1 MLSRKSLRLYPDR
14 EVKTRVG
21 IQENLFVKCVYARL
35 VRQRQLRHTWRHM
48 VAPKLSNVDSVKNH
62 IYLQQIQK
70 LTRIVV
76 HKNFT
81 RILSFLR
88 LLRRPLP
95 VIEVSTYGHEVDQV
109 RLSNE
114 NHMKSV

>member
-62 IYLQQIQK
+62 IYQQQIQK

-76 HKNFT
+76 HTNFKLIPLIGT
-81 RILSFLR
+81 ATSGYWSVYFRSLG
-88 LLRRPLP
+88 RPLP
-95 VIEVSTYGHEVDQV
+95 ND
-109 RLSNE
+109 
-114 NHMKSV
+114 HMKSV